1 LQGGI
6 ILKILVVGAGTMG
19 AGIAQVAAQAGYE
32 VFLQDITEQYVNK
45 GKKNI
50 ASSLERMAKK
60 GKLEPAQVAEIT
72 GRIQG
77 IVDLEQAKEADFV
90 IEAAL
95 ENLEVK
101 EKIFRNLD
109 QIVKPEAILASN
121 TSSLSITALG
131 AATKRPEKVIGMHF
145 FNPPPIMKLVE
156 VVKGVRTAPET
167 IAAVKQVAEKMNK
180 KPIVVNESPGFVVNR
195 ILVPMINEAAYL
207 LMEGVAT
214 KEEIDEG
221 MKYGASH
228 PIGPLALADLI
239 GLDVCLA
246 VMEILHEEF
255 GEDKYRPCPLLRKMV
270 RAGLLGRKTN
280 KGFYSYE

>member
-1 LQGGI
+1 
-6 ILKILVVGAGTMG
+6 MG

>member
-1 LQGGI
+1 M
-6 ILKILVVGAGTMG
+6 LKILVVGAGTMG

-60 GKLEPAQVAEIT
+60 GKLEPAQIAEIT

>member
-1 LQGGI
+1 M
-6 ILKILVVGAGTMG
+6 KILVVGAGTMG

-195 ILVPMINEAAYL
+195 ILVPMINEAAFL
-207 LMEGVAT
+207 LME
-214 KEEIDEG
+214 
-221 MKYGASH
+221 
-228 PIGPLALADLI
+228 
-239 GLDVCLA
+239 
-246 VMEILHEEF
+246 
-255 GEDKYRPCPLLRKMV
+255 
-270 RAGLLGRKTN
+270 
-280 KGFYSYE
+280 

>member
-1 LQGGI
+1 M
-6 ILKILVVGAGTMG
+6 KILVVGAGTMG